1 MKLAAAWPAPSQV
14 QPEAETSRHIRLLQ
28 LDCESSREQLLL
40 EETGKLT
47 LLDPIGV
54 DFAALLSSGPRRQF
68 SLEDCNWA
76 ARSAESAFTGRI
88 GRLEC
93 GSSAENSIPYKYIAR
108 LRTTPLRDSGSSD

>member
-1 MKLAAAWPAPSQV
+1 MKLAAAWPAPSLV

-68 SLEDCNWA
+68 SLEDWKWA
-76 ARSAESAFTGRI
+76 AGSAGSALTCGLGRV
-88 GRLEC
+88 GC
-93 GSSAENSIPYKYIAR
+93 FWGVMM
-108 LRTTPLRDSGSSD
+108 